1 MKKTIYTFLFHITF
15 CYYSLKVNKI
25 YLPQLVNNNNNINNN
40 DNRNYNETLIES
52 LETLKENVDFP
63 LKISELNSIN
73 ESFIQTK
80 NINSEQ
86 YTITLYLGRNKQYFR
101 LLLSTIDDYITVSSI
116 NCKLCNVTHK
126 YNPILSKTN
135 KATMSQ
141 NNNYHFIKDSCFI
154 PLESMKNNIIQK
166 KSINIKE
173 LNFKVIDFDSSGFL
187 NSDLIDGILGL
198 NYNNNSASPNKNLI
212 RELYNKGYIS
222 SPSFSIVITS
232 SNINRLYLGD
242 IMENEYIKNYLK
254 TLSNKGECKIIEDNW
269 KCKVKGIEHNALDYF
284 QWEIQ
289 RKLVEST
296 LSFNLKENNL
306 IIPESYY
313 DFMIVGYH
321 TVSSKKS
328 ITKTKSNK
336 ICRMYDGIV
345 YCHCVSLN
353 AFGIVTFYFENN
365 LKLDLDIRDYVSYN
379 ESAFY
384 FN

>member
-254 TLSNKGECKIIEDNW
+254 ILSNKDECKIIEDNW
-269 KCKVKGIEHNALDYF
+269 KCKVKGIEYNDPNYF
-284 QWEIQ
+284 Q
-289 RKLVEST
+289 
-296 LSFNLKENNL
+296 
-306 IIPESYY
+306 
-313 DFMIVGYH
+313 
-321 TVSSKKS
+321 
-328 ITKTKSNK
+328 
-336 ICRMYDGIV
+336 
-345 YCHCVSLN
+345 
-353 AFGIVTFYFENN
+353 
-365 LKLDLDIRDYVSYN
+365 
-379 ESAFY
+379 
-384 FN
+384 